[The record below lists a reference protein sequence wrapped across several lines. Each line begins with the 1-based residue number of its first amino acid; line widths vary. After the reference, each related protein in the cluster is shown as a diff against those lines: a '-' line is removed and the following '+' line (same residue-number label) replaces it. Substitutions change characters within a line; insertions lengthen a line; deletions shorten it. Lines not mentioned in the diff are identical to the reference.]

1 MTANMERRRLR
12 RDHDAGRR
20 ACAFCGAQAA
30 LSRDTSLWL
39 IAPRQNCWRSHL
51 RLVGR
56 GAVRPSVPGRLCP
69 AACARPSV
77 PGGLCPA
84 VCARPSV
91 PGSLC
96 PAVCA
101 RPSVPGS
108 LCPAVCASQ
117 VQNVGSGRNAGF
129 GCHFHRTRHGL
140 FIMMQNRRQD
150 IDHPLAGGRCLHCRQ
165 ARGLHRACA
174 ASDRAACGRRRASRQ
189 TGPRCAAPRACAG
202 SRHCPPLSAAVR
214 RCQPLSAVVRHW
226 FDALPIAAPSVRA
239 RRAGSGPVGDGAAP
253 DSDADHG

>member
-1 MTANMERRRLR
+1 MERRRLR

-56 GAVRPSVPGRLCP
+56 GAVRQSVPGR
-69 AACARPSV
+69 
-77 PGGLCPA
+77 
-84 VCARPSV
+84 
-91 PGSLC
+91 
-96 PAVCA
+96 
-101 RPSVPGS
+101 